1 MALKSIPSL
10 LEEELGLSV
19 FPNRCPCEPGKE
31 WKDYKQLLA
40 QSPSPP
46 ADTHRG
52 WRGPSVVSAAADAE
66 GDGETRSLS
75 PTVLKLSG
83 LRPPLHS

>member
-19 FPNRCPCEPGKE
+19 FQIVVPVSQGRNGRIINNS
-31 WKDYKQLLA
+31 WHSHLV
-40 QSPSPP
+40 PP
-46 ADTHRG
+46 ADTHG
-52 WRGPSVVSAAADAE
+52 VWRGRSVVSAAADAE

-75 PTVLKLSG
+75 PTTAVLKLSV
-83 LRPPLHS
+83 